1 MISQSL
7 NVNNINNRKQYPTAY
22 IKRESLN
29 VGFRTGLDFLH
40 KLTTSEKYELRVDL
54 EDFQNNRVYGKYR
67 YLEGEDI
74 MCSECSRIARFYS
87 KEQQM
92 PTLDNFATSDNS
104 KTRHN
109 ALHD

>member
-7 NVNNINNRKQYPTAY
+7 NVNIINNSKQYPTAY

-29 VGFRTGLDFLH
+29 VGFCTGLDFLH

-54 EDFQNNRVYGKYR
+54 EDFQNNRVYAKYR

-74 MCSECSRIARFYS
+74 MCSE
-87 KEQQM
+87 
-92 PTLDNFATSDNS
+92 
-104 KTRHN
+104 
-109 ALHD
+109 